1 MKIAKFFTTIVLVG
15 AALAVTSCSSKKFH
29 IEGNITNAKDSMLYL
44 ENISLNGPVK
54 IDSMKLDEKGAFDF
68 TESAA
73 DSVCPNFYRLR
84 IAGQSINLSIDST
97 ETVTVNARW
106 PQMSTHYTVKGSDDC
121 SRIKELSLMQ
131 MQLQGQ
137 INAIAQNPSF
147 GIDSSEVA
155 IGNLIDAYKNKVKI
169 HYIFKEPMKASSYYA
184 LFQTVQIGGQNTL
197 IFNPQASKSDV
208 QVFAA
213 VATSWDT
220 FYPGSQR
227 GKNLHQIALQ
237 GMKNIRI
244 VAAQQAQKLASSQV
258 SNAGLIDLQLPDNK
272 NQVQTLSSLKGQVV
286 MLDFH
291 LFASDQSM
299 QRIMWLRGLYDKYH
313 KAGFEIYQVSVDPD
327 ESFWRQQ
334 TASLPWIC
342 VRDQGGV
349 QGQSLQEYNVQTI
362 PTYFLIDRNNVLQKR
377 DVQVKNIDQEIQAL
391 LKR

>member
-197 IFNPQASKSDV
+197 
-208 QVFAA
+208 
-213 VATSWDT
+213 
-220 FYPGSQR
+220 
-227 GKNLHQIALQ
+227 
-237 GMKNIRI
+237 
-244 VAAQQAQKLASSQV
+244 
-258 SNAGLIDLQLPDNK
+258 
-272 NQVQTLSSLKGQVV
+272 
-286 MLDFH
+286 
-291 LFASDQSM
+291 
-299 QRIMWLRGLYDKYH
+299 
-313 KAGFEIYQVSVDPD
+313 
-327 ESFWRQQ
+327 
-334 TASLPWIC
+334 
-342 VRDQGGV
+342 
-349 QGQSLQEYNVQTI
+349 
-362 PTYFLIDRNNVLQKR
+362 
-377 DVQVKNIDQEIQAL
+377 
-391 LKR
+391 